1 MSSEMNFSTDE
12 LIALV
17 DKLSRQV
24 TKLEAKIAELNA
36 TRPVPEEDLVVIA
49 AAAAAYMGYKGKIKA
64 IQFAGRSRASLAA

>member
-64 IQFAGRSRASLAA
+64 IQFSGRSRASLAA